1 MKNVPVFVIGISLFK
16 KMLLYLCSLLQM
28 LCKMYKPGRYS
39 LYSFIDHMVFLELS
53 MRLNVNEFSC
63 LYKTFN
69 RCTEINMHYLLI
81 DIKLILKYM
90 YHKH

>member
-1 MKNVPVFVIGISLFK
+1 
-16 KMLLYLCSLLQM
+16 
-28 LCKMYKPGRYS
+28 
-39 LYSFIDHMVFLELS
+39 MVFLELS

-90 YHKH
+90 YHKHWLLTRRHIIKVLCMTYFEMVKYVLIYQNTLQTYQYLAT